1 MNFRAMIFP
10 PPPATPASVGL
21 LVLRGFVGVAMAIH
35 GWGKI
40 QDPFHWLDKAENPPP
55 AIFQF
60 LAAFSEF
67 FGGLALVIGLLSV
80 LASFGIICT
89 MVVAVEHHVTKGD
102 PFNKWELAAA
112 YLCVNVLLLLAG
124 PGRISLDSFI
134 RARWVEPSEPG
145 GR

>member
-1 MNFRAMIFP
+1 MNLRAMIFP

-21 LVLRGFVGVAMAIH
+21 LVLRGFAGLAMASH
-35 GWGKI
+35 GWGKM
-40 QDPFHWLDKAENPPP
+40 QDPFHWLDKAEAPPP

-67 FGGLALVIGLLSV
+67 FGGLALALGLLSV

-89 MVVAVEHHVTKGD
+89 MVVAIEHHVVKGD
-102 PFNKWELAAA
+102 PFGRWELAAL
-112 YLCVNVLLLLAG
+112 YLCVNVLVLLAG
-124 PGRISLDSFI
+124 PGRLSIDAFI
-134 RARWVEPSEPG
+134 RSRLALPESG